1 MKSSLI
7 RSGAAAIVAA
17 LAFAACAGHG
27 LVPSSS
33 GLPSSTG
40 NAVHVA
46 AAPAAGNPCPIA
58 YGWPFGGSCDPVA
71 LATTGAKGKLKGYM
85 GFTLTSTL
93 ATNNAAAGTYLVF
106 QDATGKGDIG
116 KYKGKKF
123 PADKNAILYL
133 AALNTGA
140 AFTFNATPAIKITST
155 KAIPGKACS
164 LDQLSTKLK
173 WGPSGL
179 TGKPKGKTVT
189 FLSLPVPQQ
198 VPAGTF
204 YLAFSCK

>member
-1 MKSSLI
+1 MKSTFL
-7 RSGAAAIVAA
+7 RSGAAAIVAT

-33 GLPSSTG
+33 GPTSTG

-46 AAPAAGNPCPIA
+46 APNAGSPCPIA
-58 YGWPFGGSCDPVA
+58 YGFPFGGSCDPVA
-71 LATTGAKGKLKGYM
+71 LATTGAKGKLKPYKGYA
-85 GFTLTSTL
+85 LSATL

-116 KYKGKKF
+116 TYQGHKF
-123 PADKNAILYL
+123 PVDKGAFLYL

-140 AFTFNATPAIKITST
+140 AFNFNATPAIRISSAT
-155 KAIPGKACS
+155 AISGKACS
-164 LDQLSTKLK
+164 LDLLSTKGK
-173 WGPSGL
+173 WGPSGI
-179 TGKPKGKTVT
+179 TGKPKGKTLSFT
-189 FLSLPVPQQ
+189 SLPVTQP

-204 YLAFSCK
+204 YLAFVCK